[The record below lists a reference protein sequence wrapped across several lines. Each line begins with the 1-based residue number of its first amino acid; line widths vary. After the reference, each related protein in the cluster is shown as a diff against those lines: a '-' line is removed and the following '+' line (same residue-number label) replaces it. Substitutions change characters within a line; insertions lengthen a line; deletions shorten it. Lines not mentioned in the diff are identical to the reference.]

1 MGLLFLKLPPPP
13 RPVRLAHDDI
23 RIKELNEYWDVLS
36 TSAGGMFSWTVDRVA
51 VGQYDTDAHG
61 LMGLR
66 ALKAQETK
74 KQGGHSIGDNYFWIH
89 VWQ

>member
-1 MGLLFLKLPPPP
+1 
-13 RPVRLAHDDI
+13 
-23 RIKELNEYWDVLS
+23 
-36 TSAGGMFSWTVDRVA
+36 MFSWTVDRVA